1 MRGTSAV
8 VLAVICTLLPFAAQ
22 FYGDRSGGWL
32 MVDFRAYYCAALAQR
47 LGEDPYLADSLQ
59 ECESSTPAPYYH
71 APRTVTVPAPYP
83 PYVLA
88 FYYPLT
94 FLPFGIAA
102 ILWWLLLGASLV
114 LAASALARIAAVPF
128 LVAWA
133 ALVLSAGL
141 TTFMAGN
148 VMPLALLALVV
159 AALFLHR
166 GWNRAAA
173 TLMAVAL
180 IEPQVT
186 LPAVIALFIAVPNIR
201 PRLALIVAL
210 LGGISILGGA
220 GLTLEYL
227 TEVIP
232 AHALSEVSRDN
243 QYSISTVLT
252 ALGVPDIAAVIV
264 GSISYMLALVI
275 GVFVALRLARRYEEP
290 ALVLLVPPA
299 FSLLGGSFV
308 HTVEI
313 AAAVPAALVL
323 FRLTRSQSQSFFPAL
338 LLLAVPWMLA
348 TSAAMFLAP
357 LFPAA
362 YLTYTLLRRNGVL
375 AVMAAAVSCILILGL
390 FALYAAPHAPAIPHV
405 HLHPPIDPDLAEAS
419 WRQFVLGNVTNRPV
433 MWLLR
438 LPTWIGLALFAV
450 CATQLATRKFFRWDP
465 RRAAP
470 A

>member
-1 MRGTSAV
+1 
-8 VLAVICTLLPFAAQ
+8 LAVICTLLPFAAQ
-22 FYGDRSGGWL
+22 FYGDRTGGWL

-59 ECESSTPAPYYH
+59 DCESSTPTPYYR

-94 FLPFGIAA
+94 FLPFGVAA

-148 VMPLALLALVV
+148 VMPIALVALVV
-159 AALFLHR
+159 AALFVHH

-186 LPAVIALFIAVPNIR
+186 LPALLALFIAVPNIR
-201 PRLALIVAL
+201 LRLMLIVAL
-210 LGGISILGGA
+210 LGGISILSGV
-220 GLTLEYL
+220 GLTVEYL
-227 TEVIP
+227 MTVVP

-252 ALGVPDIAAVIV
+252 AMGVPDVGAVIT
-264 GSISYMLALVI
+264 GSISYVIALGI
-275 GVFVALRLARRYEEP
+275 GVFVALRLARRFQEP

-323 FRLTRSQSQSFFPAL
+323 FRLTWPRSQALFPAL
-338 LLLAVPWMLA
+338 LLLAVPWILA
-348 TSAAMFLAP
+348 TSASMFLAP

-362 YLTYTLLRRNGVL
+362 YLTYALLRRNGVL
-375 AVMAAAVSCILILGL
+375 AVMTAAVSFILILGI
-390 FALYAAPHAPAIPHV
+390 FVLYAAPHAAVPPHA
-405 HLHPPIDPDLAEAS
+405 HFYPPIDPGLAEAS
-419 WRQFVLGNVTNRPV
+419 WRRFVLGNVTNRPV
-433 MWLLR
+433 MWLMR

-450 CATQLATRKFFRWDP
+450 CAAQLSTRKSFRGDLW
-465 RRAAP
+465 RGSP